1 MSTAPSYRYSHTV
14 GFFGGGEGGRG
25 FNDPVDVALGRD
37 GVLYVVN
44 RGDTDTAARLL
55 AKHVTVCTVDEE
67 YIGKFGTGGSGDGHL
82 MWPAAIAL
90 DRDENV
96 YISDEALQRVSIFDK
111 SGRFLAKWGRKGTGP
126 GEFDRP
132 AGIAFD
138 PEGNLVVVDGLNSR
152 VQRYTPEG
160 GYLGGWG
167 RPGTGDGELNMPW
180 GVAVAAGGEV
190 YVADWRNDRIQ
201 KFDVD
206 GGHLATLGSSGVG
219 EGQFR
224 RPAGVAVDED
234 GYVYVADWGN
244 ERVQVLGPDG
254 GSVARFRG
262 ESGLNRWARDY
273 FVANQ
278 DELEERGKADME
290 PEPDT
295 DPSSPEY
302 FREQSASIEKL
313 FWGPTS
319 VKLDGAGRMFVVE
332 SARYRIQVYQRQPD
346 DGSG

>member
-1 MSTAPSYRYSHTV
+1 MKPAPSYRYSHSV
-14 GFFGGGEGGRG
+14 GFFGGGEGGKG

-55 AKHVTVCTVDEE
+55 AKHVTVCNVDEE
-67 YIGKFGTGGSGDGHL
+67 YLGKFGTGGKDDGHL
-82 MWPAAIAL
+82 MWPASIAL
-90 DRDENV
+90 DQDENV
-96 YISDEALQRVSIFDK
+96 YVSDEALQRISIFSK
-111 SGRFLAKWGRKGTGP
+111 SGEFLAKWGCKGTGD

-138 PEGNLVVVDGLNSR
+138 PEGNLLVVDGLNSR
-152 VQRYTPEG
+152 VQRYTADG
-160 GYLGGWG
+160 RYLGSWG
-167 RPGTGDGELNMPW
+167 GPGAGDGELNMPW
-180 GVAVAAGGEV
+180 GVAVAASGDV

-201 KFDVD
+201 RFDAD
-206 GGHLATLGSSGVG
+206 GRHLTTWGTPGRG
-219 EGQFR
+219 DGQFR
-224 RPAGVAVDED
+224 RPSGVAVDGH

-244 ERVQVLGPDG
+244 ERVQILDPDG
-254 GSVARFRG
+254 GFVALFLG
-262 ESGLNRWARDY
+262 ESGVTSWGQDY

-278 DELEERGKADME
+278 DELEERRKADME

-295 DPSSPEY
+295 DPSSPDY
-302 FREQSASIEKL
+302 FRERSASVEKL

-332 SARYRIQVYQRQPD
+332 SGRYRIQVYQRD
-346 DGSG
+346 DA